1 MRKSLLFVLL
11 SMILTVA
18 MAQQDTVKP
27 KKPKLVLGG
36 DGIYLRDSS
45 WKIGGYLGVV
55 VSQTALYQWG
65 PGGSNNFAFLI
76 GASMYANH
84 KKGKLIWD
92 NSLDAK
98 WGMVANG
105 LIRSKSLA
113 KSNLQ
118 KNIDL
123 LAIKSMVGYSV
134 TDQLYAAARIGFES
148 QFTPTYDYSLT
159 DTVNG
164 EFRRYTISKFAAP
177 AVLTL
182 GPGLTWKPKGWF
194 TLFFSPVEGKMTF
207 VTKDSPGR
215 NNDTLPDGSFTNA
228 YYTNVDETRF
238 GLKKGDYFMGELG
251 WELDVLFQK
260 DIVKNVNWK
269 SHLNVFGAYLNASYN
284 TAMPTYYSAQDSM
297 GVVTIAD
304 NTKHIP
310 VVKWDND
317 IVFKVNKW
325 LSATLSTRFVYQ
337 YNAQT
342 PVDKYKNETKAKG
355 PDGITDKD
363 KYGKTVSG
371 YNKLQIFEQF
381 GIGLAFKF

>member
-1 MRKSLLFVLL
+1 M
-11 SMILTVA
+11 
-18 MAQQDTVKP
+18 
-27 KKPKLVLGG
+27 
-36 DGIYLRDSS
+36 
-45 WKIGGYLGVV
+45 
-55 VSQTALYQWG
+55 
-65 PGGSNNFAFLI
+65 
-76 GASMYANH
+76 
-84 KKGKLIWD
+84 
-92 NSLDAK
+92 
-98 WGMVANG
+98 
-105 LIRSKSLA
+105 
-113 KSNLQ
+113 
-118 KNIDL
+118 
-123 LAIKSMVGYSV
+123 
-134 TDQLYAAARIGFES
+134 
-148 QFTPTYDYSLT
+148 
-159 DTVNG
+159 
-164 EFRRYTISKFAAP
+164 
-177 AVLTL
+177 
-182 GPGLTWKPKGWF
+182 
-194 TLFFSPVEGKMTF
+194 FFSPVEGKMTF
-207 VTKDSPGR
+207 VTKDTPGR
-215 NNDTLPDGSFTNA
+215 SNDTLPDGSFTNA

-238 GLKKGDYFMGELG
+238 GLKRGDYFMGELG

-297 GVVTIAD
+297 GVVNIAE

-342 PVDKYKNETKAKG
+342 PVDKYKNDTKAKG

-363 KYGKTVSG
+363 KYGNTVSA